1 MYKWN
6 KSIPLSVITI
16 ENLKNSKVSY
26 IFNKAIILSITY
38 SIVGVTTVQN
48 LKEKNLLRYEKFLV
62 QWKT

>member
-1 MYKWN
+1 MKQIY
-6 KSIPLSVITI
+6 SIKC
-16 ENLKNSKVSY
+16 NNNRKFKNSKVSY

-38 SIVGVTTVQN
+38 SIVVVTTVQN

>member
-1 MYKWN
+1 MYQWN

-38 SIVGVTTVQN
+38 SIVVVTTVQN

-62 QWKT
+62 QWKI

>member
-1 MYKWN
+1 MYQWN